1 MQFAQLFA
9 QLADKRRVR
18 ESSNSFVE
26 LEQDFGSK
34 PTEGWKL
41 LRCWKDEDHSG
52 FFSRAVDYLKSAQDS
67 RFSRL
72 VLFLI
77 REEESELESLLF
89 ASEQLSLQESLH
101 LATLASRV
109 DPKLPPTWAKN
120 LSDLLEQSSDTRSIE
135 GIARRLEILTNCLDP
150 LRAAALLGR
159 MSSHSDARI
168 RSKAA
173 LLLLKVDPAA
183 DLLPLLEDE
192 NPRVRANCL
201 QSMWG
206 RQDALA
212 LDRFEQHSNRPHIRE
227 SINALLGLHRAGQ
240 LSARRRL
247 IESAETADTRHQ
259 LASIW
264 AMGQTQDPRLL
275 AYLQQ
280 KLRDSSGPKHSTM
293 LRAARRIKQ
302 FQAACAAL
310 PSLFFES
317 QHYQSLGLGRVE
329 VSLTLLNSNGLPVL
343 PDQIFPT
350 QFLIRS
356 GGTILDHFQL
366 KYQKAETRMDVAILA
381 PKSSQ
386 RLQIRLQES
395 LEMAFETRRSNDAW
409 TVQSWPLTPVANRDR
424 PGAIEFSS
432 FKPFQS
438 YRFNSS
444 ENLVGKS
451 FKSAVDRLITAFPQ
465 NDASRHLILLTDPAM
480 DLALEPSPE
489 WAAELRRFQIT
500 PHLLSLTEFTPAAWN
515 SWKRLCLKA
524 GGSCTAV
531 DIHQLAQK
539 LRQLCLSLQMR
550 IDLTCSIGVAGPA
563 PIESP
568 TLQID
573 YISESGSA
581 RLSLDSSGNPA
592 HQTA

>member
-1 MQFAQLFA
+1 
-9 QLADKRRVR
+9 VR

-26 LEQDFGSK
+26 LEQDFLSK

-41 LRCWKDEDHSG
+41 LRCWKEEDYSS
-52 FFSRAVDYLKSAQDS
+52 FSSRAIDYLKSAQDS

-72 VLFLI
+72 VLLLI

-109 DPKLPPTWAKN
+109 DPKLPPTWAQN
-120 LSDLLEQSSDTRSIE
+120 LSHLIEQVSATKPVE
-135 GIARRLEILTNCLDP
+135 GIARRLEILARCLDP
-150 LRAAALLGR
+150 LRAASLLGK
-159 MSSHSDARI
+159 MSSHSDPRI

-192 NPRVRANCL
+192 NPRVRSNGL
-201 QSMWG
+201 ESMWG
-206 RQDALA
+206 RQDASA
-212 LDRFEQHSNRPHIRE
+212 LDRFEQHSTRPHIRE
-227 SINALLGLHRAGQ
+227 SVNALLGLHRAGQ
-240 LSARRRL
+240 LAARRRL

-259 LASIW
+259 LAAIW

-280 KLRDSSGPKHSTM
+280 KLRDSSGPKHTSM

-302 FQAACAAL
+302 FQAECAAL
-310 PSLFFES
+310 PSLFLEP
-317 QHYQSLGLGRVE
+317 QNYQSLGLGRIE
-329 VSLTLLNSNGLPVL
+329 LSLTLLNSNGLPVL

-350 QFLIRS
+350 QFLLRY

-366 KYQKAETRMDVAILA
+366 KYQKADSRMDVAILA
-381 PKSSQ
+381 PKSSP
-386 RLQIRLQES
+386 RLQLRLQES
-395 LEMAFETRRSNDAW
+395 LEMAFETRRSTDSWAVQAW
-409 TVQSWPLTPVANRDR
+409 PITPAADRNR
-424 PGAIEFSS
+424 PGSIEFSS
-432 FKPFQS
+432 SKPFQS
-438 YRFNSS
+438 YRFGSP

-451 FKSAVDRLITAFPQ
+451 FKSAVDRLMTAFPQ
-465 NDASRHLILLTDPAM
+465 GAASRHLILLTDPVM
-480 DLALEPSPE
+480 DVGLEPSRE
-489 WAAELRRFQIT
+489 WAEEMRRFQIT
-500 PHLLSLTEFTPAAWN
+500 PHVLSLTEFTPAAWN
-515 SWKRLCLKA
+515 SWKQLCHKA
-524 GGSCTAV
+524 GGSCVSV

-550 IDLTCSIGVAGPA
+550 IDLTCSLGVAGPA

-568 TLQID
+568 TLQIE

-581 RLSLDSSGNPA
+581 RLNLDSSGNPA